1 VSETRRLKTY
11 AAWKDRSHSK
21 ETVAMRQY
29 ESGGL
34 GLHVPSRNTGRGVH
48 NHGKLKGHRPEC
60 IGKPTSAQ
68 PASAGEA
75 RRLKRRGVMVVRLE
89 TRRSSL
95 G

>member
-1 VSETRRLKTY
+1 
-11 AAWKDRSHSK
+11 
-21 ETVAMRQY
+21 MRQY

-75 RRLKRRGVMVVRLE
+75 RRLKGRGVMVERLE
-89 TRRSSL
+89 TRRSSPGQGEARRKL
-95 G
+95 GGSPKGY